1 MDNNNKK
8 NNVMRRETNSYKDY
22 DFDLEDFRKENQKLE
37 KDVSYENYVKP
48 VDTSVSAMVSRGIVA
63 DNSQLVYGEDLPP
76 LSKMSL
82 MELHKMKQIYSDKVQ
97 GLEADIK
104 YQEEQYKKL
113 QELKAQELKAQE
125 VKDVEPKN
133 E

>member
-8 NNVMRRETNSYKDY
+8 NNAMRRETNSYKDY
-22 DFDLEDFRKENQKLE
+22 DFDLEEFQKENQKLDKNIKQE
-37 KDVSYENYVKP
+37 TYVKP

-63 DNSQLVYGEDLPP
+63 DNSQLVYGEDIPP

-82 MELHKMKQIYSDKVQ
+82 MELHKMKQLYSDKVQ

-104 YQEEQYKKL
+104 YQEENYKRL
-113 QELKAQELKAQE
+113 QELKAQELK
-125 VKDVEPKN
+125 DVEPKN

>member
-22 DFDLEDFRKENQKLE
+22 DFDLEEYQKENQKLDKDIKQE
-37 KDVSYENYVKP
+37 KYVKP

-63 DNSQLVYGEDLPP
+63 DNSQLVYGEDIPP
-76 LSKMSL
+76 MSKMSL
-82 MELHKMKQIYSDKVQ
+82 MELHKMKQVYADKVQ

-104 YQEEQYKKL
+104 YQEENYKRIK
-113 QELKAQELKAQE
+113 ELEAQNS
-125 VKDVEPKN
+125 VEPKI

>member
-22 DFDLEDFRKENQKLE
+22 DFDLEEYQKENQKLD
-37 KDVSYENYVKP
+37 KDIKRETYVKP

-63 DNSQLVYGEDLPP
+63 DNSQLVYGEDIPP

-82 MELHKMKQIYSDKVQ
+82 MELHKMKQLYSDKVQ

-104 YQEEQYKKL
+104 YQEENYKRL
-113 QELKAQELKAQE
+113 QELKAQELK
-125 VKDVEPKN
+125 DVEPKT

>member
-1 MDNNNKK
+1 
-8 NNVMRRETNSYKDY
+8 MRRETNSYKDY
-22 DFDLEDFRKENQKLE
+22 EFDLEEYQKENQKLD
-37 KDVSYENYVKP
+37 KDIKKENYVKS
-48 VDTSVSAMVSRGIVA
+48 VDTSVSSMVSRGIVA
-63 DNSQLVYGEDLPP
+63 DNSQLVYGEDVPP

-82 MELHKMKQIYSDKVQ
+82 MELHNMKQVYADKVQ

-104 YQEEQYKKL
+104 YHEENYKRL

-125 VKDVEPKN
+125 LKDVEPKT

>member
-1 MDNNNKK
+1 
-8 NNVMRRETNSYKDY
+8 MRRETNSYKDY
-22 DFDLEDFRKENQKLE
+22 DFDLEDYQKENQELDKNIKRE
-37 KDVSYENYVKP
+37 VYVKP

-63 DNSQLVYGEDLPP
+63 DNSQLVYGEDIPP
-76 LSKMSL
+76 MSKLSL
-82 MELHKMKQIYSDKVQ
+82 MELHKMKQVYADKVQ

-113 QELKAQELKAQE
+113 QELKAQELKE
-125 VKDVEPKN
+125 VEPKT

>member
-1 MDNNNKK
+1 MSMDNNNKK

-22 DFDLEDFRKENQKLE
+22 DFDLEEYQKENQKLNE
-37 KDVSYENYVKP
+37 DVKYENYVKP

-63 DNSQLVYGEDLPP
+63 DNSQLVYGEDIPP
-76 LSKMSL
+76 MSKMSL
-82 MELHKMKQIYSDKVQ
+82 MELHKMKQVYADKVQ

-104 YQEEQYKKL
+104 YQEENYKRIK
-113 QELKAQELKAQE
+113 ELEAKNS
-125 VKDVEPKN
+125 VEPKT

>member
-22 DFDLEDFRKENQKLE
+22 DFDLEEYQKENQKLD
-37 KDVSYENYVKP
+37 KDIKQETYVKP

-63 DNSQLVYGEDLPP
+63 DNSQLVYGEDIPP
-76 LSKMSL
+76 MSKMSL
-82 MELHKMKQIYSDKVQ
+82 MELHKMKQLYSDKVQ

-104 YQEEQYKKL
+104 YQEENYKRL
-113 QELKAQELKAQE
+113 QELKAQELK
-125 VKDVEPKN
+125 DVEPKT

>member
-1 MDNNNKK
+1 
-8 NNVMRRETNSYKDY
+8 MRRETNSYKDY
-22 DFDLEDFRKENQKLE
+22 DFDLEEYQKENQKLD
-37 KDVSYENYVKP
+37 KDIKYENYVKP

-63 DNSQLVYGEDLPP
+63 DNSQLVYGEDIPP

-82 MELHKMKQIYSDKVQ
+82 MELHKMKQLYSDKVQ

-104 YQEEQYKKL
+104 YQEENYKRL

-125 VKDVEPKN
+125 LKDVEPKI

>member
-1 MDNNNKK
+1 
-8 NNVMRRETNSYKDY
+8 MRREINSYKDY
-22 DFDLEDFRKENQKLE
+22 DFDLEEYQKENQKLD
-37 KDVSYENYVKP
+37 KDIKQENYVKP

-63 DNSQLVYGEDLPP
+63 DNSQLVYGEDIPP

-82 MELHKMKQIYSDKVQ
+82 MELHKMKQLYSDKVQ

-104 YQEEQYKKL
+104 YQEENYKRL

-125 VKDVEPKN
+125 LKAQELKDVEPKI

>member
-1 MDNNNKK
+1 
-8 NNVMRRETNSYKDY
+8 MRRETNSYKDY
-22 DFDLEDFRKENQKLE
+22 DFDLEEYQKENQKLD
-37 KDVSYENYVKP
+37 KDIKYENYVKP

-63 DNSQLVYGEDLPP
+63 DNSQLVYGEDIPP

-82 MELHKMKQIYSDKVQ
+82 MELHKMKQLYSDKVQ

-104 YQEEQYKKL
+104 YQEENYKRL

-125 VKDVEPKN
+125 LKAQELKDVEPKI

>member
-1 MDNNNKK
+1 
-8 NNVMRRETNSYKDY
+8 MRRETNSYKDY
-22 DFDLEDFRKENQKLE
+22 DFDLEEYQKENQKLD
-37 KDVSYENYVKP
+37 KDIKQENYVKP

-63 DNSQLVYGEDLPP
+63 DNSKLVYGEDIPP

-82 MELHKMKQIYSDKVQ
+82 MELHKMKQLYSDKVQ

-104 YQEEQYKKL
+104 YQEENYKRL
-113 QELKAQELKAQE
+113 QELKAQELE
-125 VKDVEPKN
+125 DVKPKT

>member
-1 MDNNNKK
+1 
-8 NNVMRRETNSYKDY
+8 MRREINSYKDY
-22 DFDLEDFRKENQKLE
+22 DFDLEEYQKENQKLD
-37 KDVSYENYVKP
+37 KDIKQENYVKP

-63 DNSQLVYGEDLPP
+63 DNSQLVYGEDIPP

-82 MELHKMKQIYSDKVQ
+82 MELHKMKQLYSDKVQ

-104 YQEEQYKKL
+104 YQEENYKRL

-125 VKDVEPKN
+125 LKDVEPKI

>member
-1 MDNNNKK
+1 
-8 NNVMRRETNSYKDY
+8 MRRETNSYKDY
-22 DFDLEDFRKENQKLE
+22 DFDLEEYQKENQKLD
-37 KDVSYENYVKP
+37 KDIEQENYVKP

-63 DNSQLVYGEDLPP
+63 DNSQLVYGEDIPP
-76 LSKMSL
+76 MSKMSL
-82 MELHKMKQIYSDKVQ
+82 MELHKMKQVYADKVQ

-104 YQEEQYKKL
+104 YHEENYKRL

-125 VKDVEPKN
+125 LKAQELKDVEPKS

>member
-1 MDNNNKK
+1 
-8 NNVMRRETNSYKDY
+8 MRRETNSYKDY
-22 DFDLEDFRKENQKLE
+22 DFDLEEYQKENQKLD
-37 KDVSYENYVKP
+37 KDIKQENYVKP

-63 DNSQLVYGEDLPP
+63 DNSQLVYGEDIPP
-76 LSKMSL
+76 MSKMSL
-82 MELHKMKQIYSDKVQ
+82 MELHKMKQLYSDKVQ

-104 YQEEQYKKL
+104 YQEENYKRL

-125 VKDVEPKN
+125 LKDVEPKT

>member
-22 DFDLEDFRKENQKLE
+22 DFDLEEYQKENQKLD
-37 KDVSYENYVKP
+37 KDIKQEIYVKP

-63 DNSQLVYGEDLPP
+63 DNSQLVYGEDIPP

-82 MELHKMKQIYSDKVQ
+82 MELHKMKQLYSDKVQ

-104 YQEEQYKKL
+104 YQEENYKRL

-125 VKDVEPKN
+125 LKDVEPKI

>member
-22 DFDLEDFRKENQKLE
+22 DFDLEEYQKENQKLD
-37 KDVSYENYVKP
+37 KDIKQENYVKP

-63 DNSQLVYGEDLPP
+63 DNSQLVYGEDIPP
-76 LSKMSL
+76 MSKMSL
-82 MELHKMKQIYSDKVQ
+82 MELHKMKQLYSDKVQ

-104 YQEEQYKKL
+104 YQEENYKRL
-113 QELKAQELKAQE
+113 QELKAQELK
-125 VKDVEPKN
+125 DVEPKT

>member
-22 DFDLEDFRKENQKLE
+22 DFDLEEFQKENQKLD
-37 KDVSYENYVKP
+37 KDIKYENYVKP

-63 DNSQLVYGEDLPP
+63 DNSQLVYGEDIPP

-82 MELHKMKQIYSDKVQ
+82 MELHKMKQMYSDKVQ

-104 YQEEQYKKL
+104 YQEENYKRL
-113 QELKAQELKAQE
+113 QELKAQELK
-125 VKDVEPKN
+125 DVEPKT

>member
-1 MDNNNKK
+1 MSMDNNNKK

-22 DFDLEDFRKENQKLE
+22 DFDLEEYQKENQKLNE
-37 KDVSYENYVKP
+37 DVKYENYVKP

-63 DNSQLVYGEDLPP
+63 DNSQLVYGEDIPP
-76 LSKMSL
+76 MSKMSL
-82 MELHKMKQIYSDKVQ
+82 MELHKMKQVYADNVQ

-104 YQEEQYKKL
+104 YQEENYKRIK
-113 QELKAQELKAQE
+113 ELEAKNS
-125 VKDVEPKN
+125 VEPKT

>member
-22 DFDLEDFRKENQKLE
+22 DFDLEEYQKENQKLD
-37 KDVSYENYVKP
+37 KDIKQENYVKP

-63 DNSQLVYGEDLPP
+63 DNSQLVYGEDIPP
-76 LSKMSL
+76 MSKMSL
-82 MELHKMKQIYSDKVQ
+82 MELHKMKQLYSDKVQ

-104 YQEEQYKKL
+104 FQEENYEKL

-125 VKDVEPKN
+125 LKAQELKA
-133 E
+133 

>member
-22 DFDLEDFRKENQKLE
+22 DFDLENYVKENVELDKVVKQ
-37 KDVSYENYVKP
+37 ENYVKS

-63 DNSQLVYGEDLPP
+63 DNSQLVYGEDIPP

-82 MELHKMKQIYSDKVQ
+82 MELHKMKQLYSDKVQ

-104 YQEEQYKKL
+104 YQEENYKRL
-113 QELKAQELKAQE
+113 QELKAQELK
-125 VKDVEPKN
+125 DVEPKI

>member
-1 MDNNNKK
+1 
-8 NNVMRRETNSYKDY
+8 MRRETNSYKDY
-22 DFDLEDFRKENQKLE
+22 DFDLEEYQKENQKLD
-37 KDVSYENYVKP
+37 KDIKQENYVKP

-63 DNSQLVYGEDLPP
+63 DNSQLVYGEDIPP

-82 MELHKMKQIYSDKVQ
+82 MELHKMKQLYSDKVQ
-97 GLEADIK
+97 GLEADMK
-104 YQEEQYKKL
+104 YHEENYKRL

-125 VKDVEPKN
+125 LKDVEPKI

>member
-22 DFDLEDFRKENQKLE
+22 DFDLEEYQKENQKLNE
-37 KDVSYENYVKP
+37 DVKYENYVKP

-63 DNSQLVYGEDLPP
+63 DNSQLVYGEDIPP
-76 LSKMSL
+76 MSKMSL
-82 MELHKMKQIYSDKVQ
+82 MELHKMKQVYADKVQ

-104 YQEEQYKKL
+104 YQEENYKRIK
-113 QELKAQELKAQE
+113 ELEAKNS
-125 VKDVEPKN
+125 VEPKT